1 MPLET
6 FAASK
11 LVQKMLSSNASQEE
25 LYNAKKYLLA
35 AVDYDSASLALK
47 SVANETNIKELSK
60 KYPLYGSWMGSS
72 DISAKELLRLTF
84 SFSLFSTSVY
94 QSTNMIFPK
103 LK

>member
-35 AVDYDSASLALK
+35 AVDYDSASL
-47 SVANETNIKELSK
+47 
-60 KYPLYGSWMGSS
+60 
-72 DISAKELLRLTF
+72 
-84 SFSLFSTSVY
+84 
-94 QSTNMIFPK
+94 IFT
-103 LK
+103 LEIQLH